1 MLSLYLS
8 HPTWLHRLPASSKLI
23 ALVIASVVLLP
34 MQHLG
39 LLTASACIAL
49 AAYASLG
56 RPGLRRLRQLG
67 TTLGPMILVLAAL
80 QWISFVI
87 NLGIDRGSLSG
98 LEAAAVTVGRLL
110 TLVLLADLV
119 TLSTPTQ
126 DLLQALSPVLTPFR
140 RLGLPTEKIRLAI
153 GLMLRWVSLLQAQWT
168 NTKTAFVARGCPR
181 PKTRLIAPVMAG
193 AGRTAQQLAEALAA
207 RQVASR
213 SPETDRGRTRHARPQ
228 NGPGQ
233 SPPASPP

>member
-23 ALVIASVVLLP
+23 ALVIASAVLLP

-39 LLTASACIAL
+39 VLTASACMAL
-49 AAYASLG
+49 AAYLSLG
-56 RPGLRRLRQLG
+56 RPGLRRLGQLG
-67 TTLGPMILVLAAL
+67 KTLGPMILILAAL
-80 QWISFVI
+80 QWISI
-87 NLGIDRGSLSG
+87 AISLGIDQGSLLG
-98 LEAAAVTVGRLL
+98 LQAAAVTVGRLL

-126 DLLQALSPVLTPFR
+126 DLLQALSPVLAPFR

-153 GLMLRWVSLLQAQWT
+153 GLMLRWVSLLQTQWE

-207 RQVASR
+207 RQVANRSR
-213 SPETDRGRTRHARPQ
+213 GPDRGQMLPSRRQ
-228 NGPGQ
+228 NGPAQ

>member
-39 LLTASACIAL
+39 VLTASACMAL
-49 AAYASLG
+49 AAYLSLG
-56 RPGLRRLRQLG
+56 RPGLRRLGQLG
-67 TTLGPMILVLAAL
+67 KTLGPMVLILAAL
-80 QWISFVI
+80 QWVSFVI
-87 NLGIDRGSLSG
+87 SLGMDQGSLLG
-98 LEAAAVTVGRLL
+98 LQAAAVTVGRLL

-153 GLMLRWVSLLQAQWT
+153 GLMLRWVSLLQTQWE

-193 AGRTAQQLAEALAA
+193 AGRTAQQMAEALAA

-213 SPETDRGRTRHARPQ
+213 SRAPDRGQMLPSRRQ
-228 NGPGQ
+228 NGPEQ

>member
-8 HPTWLHRLPASSKLI
+8 HPSWLHRLPASSKLI
-23 ALVIASVVLLP
+23 ALVIASVLLLP

-39 LLTASACIAL
+39 LLTASACMAL
-49 AAYASLG
+49 GAYLSLG
-56 RPGLRRLRQLG
+56 RPGLRRLGQLG
-67 TTLGPMILVLAAL
+67 KTLGPMVLILAAL
-80 QWISFVI
+80 QWISIVI
-87 NLGIDRGSLSG
+87 SLGMDRGSLLG
-98 LEAAAVTVGRLL
+98 LQAAAVTVGRLL

-126 DLLQALSPVLTPFR
+126 DLLQALSPVLSPFR
-140 RLGLPTEKIRLAI
+140 RLGLPSEKIRLAI
-153 GLMLRWVSLLQAQWT
+153 GLMLRWVSLLQTQWE

-181 PKTRLIAPVMAG
+181 PQTRLIAPVVAG

-213 SPETDRGRTRHARPQ
+213 SRGPDRGQTLSSRRQ
-228 NGPGQ
+228 NGPEQ

>member
-8 HPTWLHRLPASSKLI
+8 HPTWLHRLPASAKLI
-23 ALVIASVVLLP
+23 ALVVASVLLLP
-34 MQHLG
+34 LHHLG
-39 LLTASACIAL
+39 LLTASAAL
-49 AAYASLG
+49 ALVAYVSLG
-56 RPGLRRLRQLG
+56 RPGLRRLSHLG

-80 QWISFVI
+80 QWISIVMS
-87 NLGIDRGSLSG
+87 LGVERGSLSG
-98 LEAAAVTVGRLL
+98 LQAAAVTVGRLL

-126 DLLQALSPVLTPFR
+126 DLLQALSPVLKPFR
-140 RLGLPTEKIRLAI
+140 SLGLPTEKIRLAI
-153 GLMLRWVSLLQAQWT
+153 GLMLRWVSLLQTQWT
-168 NTKTAFVARGCPR
+168 NTKTAFVARGCDRPR
-181 PKTRLIAPVMAG
+181 TRLIAPVMAG

-213 SPETDRGRTRHARPQ
+213 SPEPDRGRTRHARPQ

-233 SPPASPP
+233 SPPAFPP